1 MRVSTPE
8 HWERY
13 WRAHRQIE
21 DTYDNEE
28 RLLSQVR
35 DLSLGGCYVLEVGAG
50 SGRDSLEIA
59 CEGACVVLVD
69 YVMEAFRVVRALA
82 AEAGTTVHCVCCDA
96 HALPFRGGSFDLV
109 FHQGVLEH
117 FRDPMPLMR
126 ENFRA
131 TRPGGYCL
139 VDVPQR
145 YHPYTLIKHLLIAL
159 NLWFAGWETE
169 FSPSGLQRVLRASGY
184 EIVRV
189 GGDWMVPGFA
199 YRSLRYLLRQRRI
212 ARLPKYPRE
221 IPLLGAVMRRWRAW
235 LRKRRVGP
243 YTFAMVNVLGR
254 RPSVS

>member
-1 MRVSTPE
+1 MRSSTPE

-13 WRAHRQIE
+13 WRAHRRVE
-21 DTYDNEE
+21 ETYDNEE
-28 RLLSQVR
+28 RLLAQLR
-35 DLSLGGCYVLEVGAG
+35 DLPLPGRTVLEVGAG

-59 CEGACVVLVD
+59 ARGARVVLVD
-69 YVMEAFRVVRALA
+69 YVMESFAVVRGVA
-82 AEAGTTVHCVCCDA
+82 AEAGVELHCVCCDA
-96 HALPFRGGSFDLV
+96 RALPFREGSFDLV

-117 FRDPMPLMR
+117 FRDPMPLLR
-126 ENFRA
+126 ENYRV
-131 TRPGGYCL
+131 TRPGGHCL

-169 FSPSGLQRVLRASGY
+169 FSPASLRRVLRACGY

-199 YRSLRYLLRQRRI
+199 YRSLRYVLRQWGI

-221 IPLLGAVMRRWRAW
+221 LPLLGAALRRLRAW
-235 LRKRRVGP
+235 VRRRRIGP
-243 YTFAMVNVLGR
+243 WTFAMVNVLGR
-254 RPSVS
+254 RPSAP